1 MAPTRVKKQPSH
13 DAPGASKRPR
23 DATPTTPERSPIK
36 KRKMGITLQRKQ
48 TLIQNLQLE
57 ITERARRLRA
67 QYNMQAQGLR
77 TRIEIRVNRIPMS
90 LRKMK
95 MSDLL
100 QKCIDQ
106 EQAKAAAA
114 SRPPPPVPAKDGPV
128 RAGQARTAANTRKVL
143 ASGRGQK
150 RLSDELAGDKENEF
164 EYAENAKK
172 RIRAGAAPS
181 SVRPAQVL
189 SPTSS
194 NSRLANRDRPMSP
207 IKSIVRPGSPLKS
220 TGAARSAAATSLLSS
235 MVEKAKNARP
245 TTARKVT
252 TTTTNASTATATGRG
267 RKPAAGATASRPPTR
282 TARRVSA
289 TSEASD
295 GSTATTATTVV
306 KKTTGARGAAAASTK
321 KVMSTFRKGTA
332 SADTKKTTAKSTT
345 TTPATT
351 GGRVLRKRT

>member
-1 MAPTRVKKQPSH
+1 MAPTRVKKQPSQ
-13 DAPGASKRPR
+13 DTPGTSKRPR

-67 QYNMQAQGLR
+67 QYHLQAQGLR
-77 TRIEIRVNRIPMS
+77 SRIEIRINRIPMS
-90 LRKMK
+90 LRRMK

-106 EQAKAAAA
+106 EQNKIKAA
-114 SRPPPPVPAKDGPV
+114 SRPPPVPAKDVPV
-128 RAGQARTAANTRKVL
+128 RTGNARAVADTRKVL

-150 RLSDELAGDKENEF
+150 RMSDELAGDKENEF
-164 EYAENAKK
+164 EYADNAKK

-194 NSRLANRDRPMSP
+194 NSRLANRDRPASP
-207 IKSIVRPGSPLKS
+207 MKSIARPGSPLKS
-220 TGAARSAAATSLLSS
+220 SGPTRSAAATSILSS
-235 MVEKAKNARP
+235 MVEKAKGARP
-245 TTARKVT
+245 TTSRKVT
-252 TTTTNASTATATGRG
+252 TTTSSASTATAAARG
-267 RKPAAGATASRPPTR
+267 RKPAGTAAASRPPTR
-282 TARRVSA
+282 AGRRVSA

-295 GSTATTATTVV
+295 GSTATTIV
-306 KKTTGARGAAAASTK
+306 KKTTGARSAAAASTK

-332 SADTKKTTAKSTT
+332 SADTKKPTAAKAAATAATTA
-345 TTPATT
+345 